1 MIVITSADLAHS
13 GRTSGGSDFNGILCG

>member
-13 GRTSGGSDFNGILCG
+13 GRTSGGSDFNGILCC